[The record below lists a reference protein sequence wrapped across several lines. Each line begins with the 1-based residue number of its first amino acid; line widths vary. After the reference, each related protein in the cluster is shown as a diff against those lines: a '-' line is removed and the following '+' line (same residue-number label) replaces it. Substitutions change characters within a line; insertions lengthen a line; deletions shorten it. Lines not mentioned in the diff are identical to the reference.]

1 MGSRCWHASQMRAR
15 SSPAQVLADI
25 QRSLPPGSRVG
36 DLGTVLEVRAGG
48 SEAVLLLRWARDP
61 NTYGIPIPLGDVDT
75 FFGWP
80 DEGVEERL
88 ALLDITLME
97 ELGTGLVSRARR
109 HLVGD
114 YIELAAPDWPA
125 DQRFFHSVAHPDS
138 DEFEA
143 MASTV
148 RADGLDPSVAL
159 ASAQSGSLVTWVLA
173 GENNRQGQPYVGQ
186 AVITGHLG
194 KPAVLQ
200 IMQLTDGVPLT
211 VAVDLAHLASH
222 RAGEAGFLAVRTDI
236 DLPVLDL
243 VGYRPENDG
252 TRVVDT
258 TFLNEDRDRA
268 AALLAEALRHATA
281 WGHDRDL
288 RNRHIPEHRTQR
300 WLHRLRHPL
309 SGRAPRTFAMA
320 APEPRERTHP
330 PSP

>member
-1 MGSRCWHASQMRAR
+1 MRAR

-25 QRSLPPGSRVG
+25 QQSLPPGSRVG
-36 DLGTVLEVRAGG
+36 DFGTVLEVRAAGHD
-48 SEAVLLLRWARDP
+48 AVLLLRWARDP
-61 NTYGIPIPLGDVDT
+61 NTYGIPIPLGDADT

-80 DEGVEERL
+80 DEGIEERL
-88 ALLDITLME
+88 ALLDTTLME
-97 ELGTGLVSRARR
+97 ELGTGLVSRAKRQ
-109 HLVGD
+109 LVGD

-125 DQRFFHSVAHPDS
+125 DQRFFHCVASPDS
-138 DEFEA
+138 DEFET
-143 MASTV
+143 MASRV
-148 RADGLDPSVAL
+148 RADGLDPHVAL
-159 ASAQSGSLVTWVLA
+159 ANARSGSLVTWILA
-173 GENNRQGQPYVGQ
+173 CENNRQGQPYVGQ

-194 KPAVLQ
+194 KPAVLE
-200 IMQLTDGVPLT
+200 IVQLAADVPLT

-222 RAGEAGFLAVRTDI
+222 RAGEAGFLTVRTEI

-258 TFLNEDRDRA
+258 TFLTEDRDRA
-268 AALLAEALRHATA
+268 TALLAEALGPTTA

-288 RNRHIPEHRTQR
+288 RNRHIPDHRTQR

-320 APEPRERTHP
+320 ALEPPERTHP